1 MEQRMAARGEAGRPG
16 PNGNIDLYSTPD
28 GARAVG
34 NPVRRV
40 ILAALRE
47 RECTFEEIVALAG
60 RAKSTVSVHLQDLA
74 VAGVIGSRADPAD
87 ARRKI
92 FFLTGDLVGTVSTE
106 DRIADALSAYAGAY
120 QAGSGNPFAFYN
132 LIFRT
137 VRVALMQEGILID
150 PLLTRAG
157 KWIGEELYPA
167 VADPETGRFCANI
180 ALFWEEHRLG
190 RIEVAGTEPLAL
202 LVYDCF
208 ECADLP
214 VTGRPACAFDSGILR
229 ELFSRHYGRPTA
241 AIETRCYSMG
251 FDHCRFE
258 VVPEDDGGERG
269 ERRPDPGQETI

>member
-1 MEQRMAARGEAGRPG
+1 MEQKTTGRGVAGRPG
-16 PNGNIDLYSTPD
+16 PSEDIDLYSTPD
-28 GARAVG
+28 GTRAVG
-34 NPVRRV
+34 NPVRRM

-74 VAGVIGSRADPAD
+74 AAGVIGSRADPAD

-92 FFLTGDLVGTVSTE
+92 FFLAGDLVASVSPEERVT
-106 DRIADALSAYAGAY
+106 DALAAYAGAY

-137 VRVALMQEGILID
+137 IRVALMQEGIQID

-157 KWIGEELYPA
+157 ERIGEELYPA

-180 ALFWEEHRLG
+180 ARFWEENRLG
-190 RIEVAGTEPLAL
+190 RVEVAETEPLTL

-229 ELFSRHYGRPTA
+229 ALFSRHYGRPA
-241 AIETRCYSMG
+241 AVIETRCYSMG
-251 FDHCRFE
+251 YDHCRFE
-258 VVPEDDGGERG
+258 VVPEDGRTGAG
-269 ERRPDPGQETI
+269 